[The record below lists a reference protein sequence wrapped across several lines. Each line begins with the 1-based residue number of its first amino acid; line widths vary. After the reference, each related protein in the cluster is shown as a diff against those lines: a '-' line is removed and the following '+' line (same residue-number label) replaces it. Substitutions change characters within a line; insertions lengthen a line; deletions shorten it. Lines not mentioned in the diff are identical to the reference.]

1 MPDRD
6 AHAVPL
12 SRQAVVVVT
21 GVGVGLLTL
30 AFVLGVQVGKQT
42 AALRAP
48 QPRSAGE
55 HLAELPAPL
64 KDQLKALEGR
74 EPAAKPELRRPE
86 PAPAAAPAPA
96 PAAEQ
101 SWTLQLVS
109 TSDAA
114 EAKRVADRAR
124 AAGFPATTLTE
135 RGQHKVRLA
144 RNGPRAE
151 IDALAAKLQ
160 AKGLKSFPVKVD

>member
-6 AHAVPL
+6 AHSVPL

-48 QPRSAGE
+48 QPRSGGE
-55 HLAELPAPL
+55 NLAELPAPL
-64 KDQLKALEGR
+64 KDQLQAFEGK
-74 EPAAKPELRRPE
+74 EPPARPE
-86 PAPAAAPAPA
+86 PRKSEPAP
-96 PAAEQ
+96 PAIAGDGR
-101 SWTLQLVS
+101 WTLQLVA
-109 TSDAA
+109 TSDAM

-124 AAGFPATTLTE
+124 AAGFSTTTLAE

-144 RNGPRAE
+144 RTGPRPD

-160 AKGLKSFPVKVD
+160 AKGLKSFPVKVE

>member
-48 QPRSAGE
+48 QPRATGE
-55 HLAELPAPL
+55 SLAELPAPL
-64 KDQLKALEGR
+64 KDQLQAFENKDRA
-74 EPAAKPELRRPE
+74 PRPE
-86 PAPAAAPAPA
+86 PRK
-96 PAAEQ
+96 PAAEPEP
-101 SWTLQLVS
+101 SVTPSEPRWTLQLVA
-109 TSDAA
+109 TSDAK

-124 AAGFPATTLTE
+124 AAGFPTTTLAE

-144 RNGPRAE
+144 RSGPRPE

-160 AKGLKSFPVKVD
+160 AKGLKSFPVKVE

>member
-6 AHAVPL
+6 AHSVPL

-48 QPRSAGE
+48 QPRSVGE
-55 HLAELPAPL
+55 NLAELPAPL
-64 KDQLKALEGR
+64 KEQLQAFESK
-74 EPAAKPELRRPE
+74 EPAPRPEPRKPE
-86 PAPAAAPAPA
+86 PAPAAATKGEAR
-96 PAAEQ
+96 
-101 SWTLQLVS
+101 WTLQLVA
-109 TSDAA
+109 TSDAK
-114 EAKRVADRAR
+114 EARRVADRAR

-144 RNGPRAE
+144 KTGSRPD
-151 IDALAAKLQ
+151 IDALAARLQ
-160 AKGLKSFPVKVD
+160 AKGLKSFPVQVE

>member
-6 AHAVPL
+6 AHSVPL

-21 GVGVGLLTL
+21 SVGVGLLTL

-55 HLAELPAPL
+55 DLAELPASL
-64 KDQLKALEGR
+64 KDQLKAFEGK
-74 EPAAKPELRRPE
+74 EPASRPEAPKPEAPKPE
-86 PAPAAAPAPA
+86 PAPAAA
-96 PAAEQ
+96 AEVR
-101 SWTLQLVS
+101 WTLQLIA
-109 TSDAA
+109 TSDAK
-114 EAKRVADRAR
+114 EAKRTAERAR
-124 AAGFPATTLTE
+124 TAGFPTTTLAE

-144 RNGPRAE
+144 RSGSRSE
-151 IDALAAKLQ
+151 IDTLAAKLQ
-160 AKGLKSFPVKVD
+160 AKGLKSFPVKVE

>member
-6 AHAVPL
+6 AHSVPL

-48 QPRSAGE
+48 QPRSTGE
-55 HLAELPAPL
+55 NLAELPAPL
-64 KDQLKALEGR
+64 KDQLQAFEGK
-74 EPAAKPELRRPE
+74 EPAPRPE
-86 PAPAAAPAPA
+86 PRKPAPEPPAATSEPR
-96 PAAEQ
+96 
-101 SWTLQLVS
+101 WTLQLVA
-109 TSDAA
+109 TSDAK

-124 AAGFPATTLTE
+124 AAGFSTTTLAE

-144 RNGPRAE
+144 KTGPRPD

-160 AKGLKSFPVKVD
+160 AKGLKSFPVKVE